1 MEYGQLRPPTA
12 SSSSECADPDA
23 EAAAL
28 PGGGAMFSPPAQPTA
43 GYNELFLLA
52 PFGFFLVG
60 PDGAILQANLC
71 GARMLGLP
79 RDGVAGLRLRDA
91 IADTDRGAFDRF
103 LAAARGA
110 ERDARCELM
119 LRAQD
124 GSTTWVSLVGS
135 YDVGARA
142 ARVVAELGG
151 SRVEA
156 LARSEERLRR
166 IVHCA
171 DEGVWEVDAHGS
183 TTFVN
188 PRMAAL
194 LGYPIEEILD
204 MPVGRFMDD
213 EGRTLLERNIAR
225 RRQGEVRRY
234 EFKFIRKDGGVLWT
248 CVAINPLFDACG
260 RYLGALALVNDI
272 TSQRAAAARIWRRA
286 NYDDLTGLPNRHMFM
301 DRLAQEIRRA
311 DRSAAFLALLFLDL
325 DRFKEVNDRLGHA
338 AGDRLLADA
347 AQRIG
352 ACVRASDTIGRLGGD
367 EFTVVL
373 SGLDRIATV
382 DRIAQ
387 ALVEALA
394 APFVLDGEPAEVSAS
409 VGIALYPADAGQLC
423 DLMARADQAMYV
435 AKHAGRNRYSY
446 YTDGAQQAMLA
457 RQAIT
462 AELRTALAAN
472 QFELLY
478 QPIVSLRSGRV
489 RKAEALLRW
498 RHPRRGLLRPAEFLP
513 FAESGGLMVEIGD
526 WVLRE
531 AALQVQHWQQRL
543 DPQFQVSVN
552 KSPAQ
557 IQREPGQYDN
567 WLAFL
572 KERALR
578 PRSVVIEIGESML
591 LEGMDAVIERLRPY
605 RAMGLQVALDHF
617 GAGYSSLAH
626 LVRYELDYLK
636 IDHAFVEALD
646 SGSNGLAACE
656 AIIAMA
662 HKLGMKVVA
671 EGVESELQ
679 RSLLR
684 EAGCDYAQGYV
695 VGGPMSA
702 DELERLALAASP

>member
-1 MEYGQLRPPTA
+1 MEYGQLRPPLA
-12 SSSSECADPDA
+12 SSTPEAASPDA

-28 PGGGAMFSPPAQPTA
+28 PGGDAMFSPPAQPTA

-52 PFGFFLVG
+52 PFGFFLLG
-60 PDGAILQANLC
+60 LDGAILQANLC

-79 RDGVAGLRLRDA
+79 RERALGLRLREA
-91 IADTDRGAFDRF
+91 LADTDRPVFDRF
-103 LAAARGA
+103 LMATRGA
-110 ERDARCELM
+110 EPEPRCEVM

-124 GSTTWVSLVGS
+124 GSASWVCLTGS
-135 YDVGARA
+135 YDVGTRA
-142 ARVVAELGG
+142 CRVVAERTG
-151 SRVEA
+151 SRLEA

-171 DEGVWEVDAHGS
+171 DEGVWEVDAHGN

-194 LGYPIEEILD
+194 LGYQIEDVLD
-204 MPVGRFMDD
+204 LPVGRFMDD
-213 EGRTLLERNIAR
+213 EGRALLERNIAR

-234 EFKFIRKDGGVLWT
+234 EFKFIRKDGGALWT
-248 CVAINPLFDACG
+248 CVAINPLFDAGG

-272 TSQRAAAARIWRRA
+272 TSQREAAARIWRRA

-338 AGDRLLADA
+338 AGDRLLAEA

-352 ACVRASDTIGRLGGD
+352 ACVRAADTIGRLGGD

-387 ALVEALA
+387 SIVDALA
-394 APFVLDGEPAEVSAS
+394 APFVLDGQRAEVSAS

-457 RQAIT
+457 RQAIA

-498 RHPRRGLLRPAEFLP
+498 RHPRRGLLRPAEFMP
-513 FAESGGLMVEIGD
+513 FAESSGLMVEIGD

-531 AALQVQHWQQRL
+531 AALQVQHWQQHV

-557 IQREPGQYDN
+557 VQREPGQYDA

-572 KERALR
+572 RERALR

-626 LVRYELDYLK
+626 LVRYELDYVK
-636 IDHAFVEALD
+636 IDHGFVDALD
-646 SGSNGLAACE
+646 REANGLAACE

-671 EGVESELQ
+671 EGVETELQ
-679 RSLLR
+679 RTLLR

>member
-1 MEYGQLRPPTA
+1 MSGK
-12 SSSSECADPDA
+12 
-23 EAAAL
+23 
-28 PGGGAMFSPPAQPTA
+28 
-43 GYNELFLLA
+43 
-52 PFGFFLVG
+52 
-60 PDGAILQANLC
+60 
-71 GARMLGLP
+71 
-79 RDGVAGLRLRDA
+79 
-91 IADTDRGAFDRF
+91 
-103 LAAARGA
+103 
-110 ERDARCELM
+110 
-119 LRAQD
+119 
-124 GSTTWVSLVGS
+124 ST
-135 YDVGARA
+135 
-142 ARVVAELGG
+142 
-151 SRVEA
+151 
-156 LARSEERLRR
+156 RS
-166 IVHCA
+166 
-171 DEGVWEVDAHGS
+171 
-183 TTFVN
+183 
-188 PRMAAL
+188 L
-194 LGYPIEEILD
+194 LGYQIEEMLD
-204 MPVGRFMDD
+204 LPVGRFMDD
-213 EGRTLLERNIAR
+213 EGRALLERNIAR

-234 EFKFIRKDGGVLWT
+234 EFKFIRKDGGALWT
-248 CVAINPLFDACG
+248 CVAINPLFDAGG

-272 TSQRAAAARIWRRA
+272 TRQREAAARIWRRA

-325 DRFKEVNDRLGHA
+325 DHFKEVNDRLGHA
-338 AGDRLLADA
+338 AGDRLLAEA

-352 ACVRASDTIGRLGGD
+352 ACVRAADTIGRLGGD

-387 ALVEALA
+387 SIVDALA
-394 APFVLDGEPAEVSAS
+394 APFVLDGQRAEVSAS

-446 YTDGAQQAMLA
+446 YTDGAQQAMLV
-457 RQAIT
+457 RQAIA

-498 RHPRRGLLRPAEFLP
+498 RHPRRGLLRPAEFMP
-513 FAESGGLMVEIGD
+513 FAESSGLMVEIGD

-531 AALQVQHWQQRL
+531 AALQVQHWQQHV

-557 IQREPGQYDN
+557 VQREPGQYDA

-572 KERALR
+572 RERALR

-626 LVRYELDYLK
+626 LVRYELDYVK
-636 IDHAFVEALD
+636 IDHGFVDALD
-646 SGSNGLAACE
+646 REANGLAACE

-671 EGVESELQ
+671 EGVETELQ
-679 RSLLR
+679 RTLLR

>member
-1 MEYGQLRPPTA
+1 MPRD
-12 SSSSECADPDA
+12 ADADA
-23 EAAAL
+23 EAVAL
-28 PGGGAMFSPPAQPTA
+28 PGGGAMFSAPAQPTA

-52 PFGFFLVG
+52 PFGFFLIA
-60 PDGAILQANLC
+60 PDGVILQANLC

-79 RDGVAGLRLRDA
+79 RSALAGLRLRDFVGG
-91 IADTDRGAFDRF
+91 ADGEVLARF
-103 LAAARGA
+103 LGECCAAVA
-110 ERDARCELM
+110 EPRCELM
-119 LRAQD
+119 LRARD
-124 GSTTWVSLVGS
+124 GGASWVSLLGS
-135 YDVGARA
+135 FDIGARA
-142 ARVVAELGG
+142 CRVVTEQAG
-151 SRVEA
+151 SRLEA

-171 DEGVWEVDAHGS
+171 DEGVWEVDAFGH

-194 LGYPIEEILD
+194 LGYPIEDILD
-204 MPVGRFMDD
+204 LPVGRFMDD
-213 EGRTLLERNIAR
+213 EGRALLERNIAR

-234 EFKFIRKDGGVLWT
+234 EFKFIRSDGAELWA
-248 CVAINPLFDACG
+248 CVAINPLFDPGG

-301 DRLAQEIRRA
+301 DRLAQETRRA
-311 DRSAAFLALLFLDL
+311 DRCSDGSAAFLALLFIDL
-325 DRFKEVNDRLGHA
+325 DHFKEVNDRLGHA
-338 AGDRLLADA
+338 AGDRLLAEA

-373 SGLDRIATV
+373 SGLDRVGTV

-387 ALVEALA
+387 GIVDALA
-394 APFVLDGEPAEVSAS
+394 APFALDAGAESVQAEVSAS
-409 VGIALYPADAGQLC
+409 VGIALYPADAGQVC

-435 AKHAGRNRYSY
+435 AKHAGRNRYAY

-457 RQAIT
+457 RQAIA
-462 AELRTALAAN
+462 AELRAALAAS

-478 QPIVSLRSGRV
+478 QPIASLRDGRV

-498 RHPRRGLLRPAEFLP
+498 RHPRRGLLRPAEFMP
-513 FAESGGLMVEIGD
+513 FAESSGLMVEIGD

-531 AALQVQHWQQRL
+531 AALQVQRWQGSV
-543 DPQFQVSVN
+543 DAGFQVSVN

-557 IQREPGQYDN
+557 IQREPGDYDG

-572 KERALR
+572 KERALP
-578 PRSVVIEIGESML
+578 PRSVVVEIGEAML

-626 LVRYELDYLK
+626 LVRYELDYIK
-636 IDHAFVEALD
+636 IDQGFVEALEREP
-646 SGSNGLAACE
+646 NGLAACE

-671 EGVESELQ
+671 EGVETEFQ
-679 RSLLR
+679 RSMLR

-695 VGGPMSA
+695 VGGPMPA
-702 DELERLALAASP
+702 GELERLARSTGR